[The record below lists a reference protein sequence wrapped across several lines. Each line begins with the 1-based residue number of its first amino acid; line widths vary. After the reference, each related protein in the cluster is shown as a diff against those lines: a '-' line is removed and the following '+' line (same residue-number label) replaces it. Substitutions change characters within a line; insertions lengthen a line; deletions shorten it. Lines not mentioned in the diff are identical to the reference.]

1 MAYVLDTAD
10 LAPPERVEAVHT
22 AMMYASAPCH
32 VIHEDPAG
40 PVHARMEVWG
50 LGNATI
56 FTHRSSGIRLLR
68 TDKLA
73 KQDAMP
79 VIALSVQL
87 RSQGRFEQRRQQ
99 RVVPS
104 GELLAVDLSGA
115 YDYSWSGDGA
125 AGCIQI
131 PFDQLGLPVDVV
143 RRAAPQIHTS
153 PFCRLVTDHIAH
165 LTQDPARI
173 VADPAASAVA
183 TASVDLVRALLA
195 SAGRAER
202 NTREV
207 LAETLLTRVRAF
219 ARQHLADPD
228 LNPAMIAAAHNVSL
242 RHLYQVCADAELS
255 LEQWII
261 AERLQGAR
269 HELLLP
275 QSRHRSVAAIA
286 WRWGFRDATHFT
298 RRFKARYG
306 MLPSQWRRSGA
317 DARAL

>member
-1 MAYVLDTAD
+1 MSYVLDTAD
-10 LAPPERVEAVHT
+10 LAPQERVEAVHT

-32 VIHEDPAG
+32 VIHEDPTG
-40 PVHARMEVWG
+40 PVHARMEVWDF
-50 LGNATI
+50 GNANI

-73 KQDAMP
+73 RQDAMP

-87 RSQGRFEQRRQQ
+87 RSQGRLEQQRRRQ
-99 RVVPS
+99 VVPA

-131 PFDQLGLPVDVV
+131 PFDQLGLPVDVI
-143 RRAAPQIHTS
+143 RRAAPRIRDS
-153 PFCRLVTDHIAH
+153 PFCRLVTDHITH
-165 LTQDPARI
+165 LTREPGRI
-173 VADPAASAVA
+173 VADPASAAVA
-183 TASVDLVRALLA
+183 AASVELVRALLA
-195 SAGRAER
+195 SAGRVER
-202 NTREV
+202 STRQV

-219 ARQHLADPD
+219 VRQRLADPD
-228 LNPAMIAAAHNVSL
+228 LDPAMIAAAHNVSL
-242 RHLYQVCADAELS
+242 RHLYQVCAAADLS

-275 QSRHRSVAAIA
+275 ESRHRSVAAVA
-286 WRWGFRDATHFT
+286 QRWGFRDATHFT

-317 DARAL
+317 DARS